1 MEEGPPSGE
10 AASEASPQNA
20 AAVGGSAA
28 QHVDNMPP
36 HAGGMPAQC
45 AADVA
50 QHATDVA
57 QHATD
62 VAQQVDVL
70 AQEQQHDTARFNATA
85 FGQQTVSAP
94 VSAPPA
100 VLFPN

>member
-57 QHATD
+57 Q
-62 VAQQVDVL
+62 QVDVL